1 MIKIFKI
8 EDFISIL
15 NAVFGF
21 LAIMMLF
28 LDEIHLSFSLILL
41 AILADGL
48 DGFIARKTGNNSQ
61 VGDFLEPMGDMLSM
75 GVAPAFL
82 TYFVYQNDIINCFKC
97 HFLIISVL
105 VLFFVCNV
113 IRLSSFFVLKNDNYF
128 VGMPVP
134 ASAMI
139 IVTLSY
145 LKIDMFLISIFIVI
159 LSIFMVS
166 NIHFKKPWLKLNIVA
181 AVLVFLAIF
190 FSHSY
195 NNLFIWL
202 LLVAVVFY
210 SVFCSVYEKVA
221 K

>member
-1 MIKIFKI
+1 
-8 EDFISIL
+8 
-15 NAVFGF
+15 
-21 LAIMMLF
+21 
-28 LDEIHLSFSLILL
+28 
-41 AILADGL
+41 
-48 DGFIARKTGNNSQ
+48 
-61 VGDFLEPMGDMLSM
+61 
-75 GVAPAFL
+75 
-82 TYFVYQNDIINCFKC
+82 
-97 HFLIISVL
+97 
-105 VLFFVCNV
+105 
-113 IRLSSFFVLKNDNYF
+113 
-128 VGMPVP
+128 
-134 ASAMI
+134 MI